1 MENYSISEK
10 IITIAFF
17 ALSVA
22 MLVIAGIAAF
32 SNNNF

>member
-1 MENYSISEK
+1 MKNYSISEK

-22 MLVIAGIAAF
+22 MVLCAGAAIVSTLF
-32 SNNNF
+32 